1 MFCPTAGD
9 AVGKAKSGE
18 YLTVQPRLSLLGFR
32 EILRHCSADGKTQSK
47 MWEAEGRVPWLLG
60 IQSLLGGAKNRGV
73 GKEASGDQGSQT
85 PGHPGTRGPR
95 S

>member
-1 MFCPTAGD
+1 M
-9 AVGKAKSGE
+9 GKAKSGE

-60 IQSLLGGAKNRGV
+60 IQSLLGVPKTEELGRKHQETRAPKLLDIQALEGPGA
-73 GKEASGDQGSQT
+73 D
-85 PGHPGTRGPR
+85 
-95 S
+95 